1 MAKEK
6 IRVRYAP
13 SPTGHL
19 HIGNARTALFNYL
32 FARHNKGTMVLR
44 IEDTDQKRNVKG
56 GSKSQ
61 MENLHWLGIDW
72 DEGPDKGGDYGPYRQ
87 SERKE
92 IYQKYIDQLI
102 DEGKAY
108 YSYKTEEELE
118 AQREEQRAAGVAP
131 HYTYEYEGM
140 TADEIKQA
148 QDEAKAKGLKPVVRI
163 HIPEMETYSWD
174 DIVKGHLEFES
185 DTIGGDF
192 VIQKRDGMP
201 TYNFA
206 VVIDDHL
213 MKITHVL
220 RGDDHVSNTPKQL
233 VVYEALGWEPPKFG
247 HMTLIINSETGKKLS
262 KRDESV
268 LQFIEQ
274 YRDLGY
280 LPEAMFNFI
289 TLLGWS
295 PKGENEI
302 FNKREFIKQFDPAR
316 LSKSPAAFDQ
326 KKLEWI
332 NNQYIKKADRDTLL
346 DLALNNLQE
355 AGLVDEHPT
364 PEKMEWVRQLVNI
377 YSVQMSYTK
386 QIVDMAKIFF
396 EEAKDLSDKEIEEI
410 KNDDGRGVIEEFKK
424 QLDLIPRFTS
434 VQIMNAIQ
442 ATRKATGIKGRKLF
456 MPIRIAT
463 TRSMVGPGI
472 GEAMELLGK
481 ERVLEHIDLTLK
493 QMSANNL

>member
-233 VVYEALGWEPPKFG
+233 VVYEALGWESPKFG

-396 EEAKDLSDKEIEEI
+396 EEAKDLSDEEIEEI